1 MDLREYLN
9 AVDLYDDAV
18 AERMGVN
25 RTDLR
30 CVDTLERRGTMT
42 AGALAEASGLTTGAV
57 TFLLDRLE
65 RAGVIRRVRDTEDRR
80 RVLVELV
87 PDAALHAYHLH
98 KPMIADMRELARH
111 FRMDELSTIRDF
123 LCQARSVYELHAP
136 LLRGAAPGPD
146 RAPAGVQ
153 ADPPGGPDAP
163 ATAARRRRGHDDGGP
178 SPASHLPRTPSPTR
192 PSVR

>member
-1 MDLREYLN
+1 VSRRWRNRVELLAQLALDLREYLN

-18 AERMGVN
+18 AERMGLS

-30 CVDTLERRGTMT
+30 CVDTLERRGTLT

-65 RAGVIRRVRDTEDRR
+65 RAGVIHRVRDTEDRR

-87 PDAALHAYHLH
+87 PDAALRAYSLH

-111 FRMDELSTIRDF
+111 YRMDELSTIRDF
-123 LCQARSVYELHAP
+123 LCQARGVYEQHAP
-136 LLRGAAPGPD
+136 LLRAAAPESQG
-146 RAPAGVQ
+146 APADVR
-153 ADPPGGPDAP
+153 A
-163 ATAARRRRGHDDGGP
+163 
-178 SPASHLPRTPSPTR
+178 PSPTR
-192 PSVR
+192 SSGG

>member
-1 MDLREYLN
+1 MAQLALDLREYLN

-18 AERMGVN
+18 AERMGLS

-30 CVDTLERRGTMT
+30 CVDTLERRGTLT

-65 RAGVIRRVRDTEDRR
+65 RAGVIHRVRDTEDRR

-87 PDAALHAYHLH
+87 PDAALRAYSLH

-111 FRMDELSTIRDF
+111 YRMDELSTIRDF
-123 LCQARSVYELHAP
+123 LCQARGVYEQHAP
-136 LLRGAAPGPD
+136 LLRAAAPESQG
-146 RAPAGVQ
+146 APADVR
-153 ADPPGGPDAP
+153 A
-163 ATAARRRRGHDDGGP
+163 
-178 SPASHLPRTPSPTR
+178 PSPTR
-192 PSVR
+192 SSGG

>member
-18 AERMGVN
+18 AERMGLS

-87 PDAALHAYHLH
+87 PDAALRAYRLHL
-98 KPMIADMRELARH
+98 PMIAAMRELARH
-111 FRMDELSTIRDF
+111 YRMDELSTIRDF
-123 LCQARSVYELHAP
+123 LCQARGVYELHAP
-136 LLRGAAPGPD
+136 LLRSTAPEH
-146 RAPAGVQ
+146 
-153 ADPPGGPDAP
+153 
-163 ATAARRRRGHDDGGP
+163 TAAVAGASPVAADRRRRSQDERVP
-178 SPASHLPRTPSPTR
+178 SPAARVPRTPSPAR
-192 PSVR
+192 PSGT